1 MTTSISCM
9 CWMTFT
15 TSSNSSV
22 LRRSSTVH
30 PLPATKIELP
40 RVVDLSEVREQ
51 CGVFYKGDIYYDPS
65 FTQSRSAD
73 RTLYIDQ
80 AETISESILEC
91 EEGGEKVH
99 RITCPV
105 EFYWTNSIFYNYN
118 DQSTEQAL
126 SKLGELRAKI
136 QSVFDRR
143 ALQLMS
149 IEQVLGHFKQ
159 WREEYPE
166 E

>member
-1 MTTSISCM
+1 M
-9 CWMTFT
+9 
-15 TSSNSSV
+15 V
-22 LRRSSTVH
+22 ST
-30 PLPATKIELP
+30 LPVSKLELP
-40 RVVDLSEVREQ
+40 RVVELPEVREQ
-51 CGVFYKGDIYYDPS
+51 FGLFYKGDIYYDPA

-80 AETISESILEC
+80 AETIPTSILEC

-99 RITCPV
+99 RITCPI
-105 EFYWTNSIFYNYN
+105 EFYCTNSIFYNYN
-118 DQSTEQAL
+118 DQSTEQEL
-126 SKLGELRAKI
+126 TTTGELRAKI
-136 QSVFDRR
+136 QSVFDSR

-149 IEQVLGHFKQ
+149 IEQVLSHFKQ